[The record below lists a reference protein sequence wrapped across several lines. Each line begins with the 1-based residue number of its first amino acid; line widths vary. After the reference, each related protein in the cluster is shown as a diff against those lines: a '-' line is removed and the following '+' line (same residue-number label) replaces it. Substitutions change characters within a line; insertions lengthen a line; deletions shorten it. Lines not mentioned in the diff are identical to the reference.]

1 LPTTWKDEKKMI
13 EWIIAIL
20 ATFGAIFILLAAVGL
35 LRMPDLYLRI
45 SVTTKAATLGVGLV
59 LIAAAIY
66 FNEMAVT
73 SRVLAIILFVILT
86 APVGAHLIGRAAYFI
101 GIPLWKKS
109 VMDQLKGMYQKRTH
123 KLMSEAEAETEKE
136 KTKSE
141 ISDSEK

>member
-1 LPTTWKDEKKMI
+1 MI